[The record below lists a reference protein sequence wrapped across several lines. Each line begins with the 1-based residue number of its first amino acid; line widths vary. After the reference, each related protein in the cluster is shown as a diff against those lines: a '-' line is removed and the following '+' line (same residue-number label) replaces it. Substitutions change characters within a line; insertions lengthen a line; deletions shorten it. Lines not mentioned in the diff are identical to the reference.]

1 MLVYQRV
8 VHQGMISA
16 MQNEVI
22 SAETTF
28 LWSLRESSQGQILLG
43 DIEDQSQRWSSD
55 VICATDNQGYHS
67 SLYPLGVRYSGTI
80 SYILPWI
87 PRKSKLHDW
96 KGTFDISSIHPMLGL
111 VVHTNL
117 GLSYSAYQYHSNIN
131 PSFSYQKKHHFNSP
145 IPSGYVKIAIE
156 NDHL

>member
-28 LWSLRESSQGQILLG
+28 LWSLRESSQGQVLLG

-80 SYILPWI
+80 SYSPPWI

-111 VVHTNL
+111 VIHTNL
-117 GLSYSAYQYHSNIN
+117 GHTVLINIIPISIPPLGAKKNIISIVQYPLVMS
-131 PSFSYQKKHHFNSP
+131 K
-145 IPSGYVKIAIE
+145 
-156 NDHL
+156 